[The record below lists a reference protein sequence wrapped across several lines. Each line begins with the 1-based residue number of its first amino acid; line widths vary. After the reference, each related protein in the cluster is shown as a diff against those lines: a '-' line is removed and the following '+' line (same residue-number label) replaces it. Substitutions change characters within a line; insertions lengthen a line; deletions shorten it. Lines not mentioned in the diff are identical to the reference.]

1 MFTWYSV
8 TRPSAQRTCCSLI
21 HAPRTFRSVLADRVS
36 PCWIASSKLFAD
48 VALISVTLAT
58 DIHDLLYPRRL
69 DEEERLE
76 SLQHRPR
83 QLSQQN
89 ESFAGGWL
97 SPTEHSDHAGLHLPP
112 TRA

>member
-48 VALISVTLAT
+48 VALISVTFAT
-58 DIHDLLYPRRL
+58 DIHNPLFYD
-69 DEEERLE
+69 D
-76 SLQHRPR
+76 
-83 QLSQQN
+83 
-89 ESFAGGWL
+89 AKCGGDHHNVL
-97 SPTEHSDHAGLHLPP
+97 SPFSIVPVSCPNRVSRLPEAGCPRKY
-112 TRA
+112 TQTT